1 MSKTCDKNVKAIRCL
16 SEPVEQQLDVAIIQS
31 YKPSNEVS
39 KTCAQNVKAIRCLSE
54 PVEQQLDVAIIQID
68 KPSNEV

>member
-1 MSKTCDKNVKAIRCL
+1 MMPQRVKQQLDVTNVQSYKQRNEVSKTCDKNVKAIRCL

-39 KTCAQNVKAIRCLSE
+39 KTCAE
-54 PVEQQLDVAIIQID
+54 HIIEI
-68 KPSNEV
+68 